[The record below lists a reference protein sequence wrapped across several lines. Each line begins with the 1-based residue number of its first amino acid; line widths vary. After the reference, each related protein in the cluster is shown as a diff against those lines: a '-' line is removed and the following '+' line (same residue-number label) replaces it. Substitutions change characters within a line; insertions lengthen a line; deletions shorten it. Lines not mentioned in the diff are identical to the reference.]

1 MAFGWSAAI
10 SEVSRIF
17 HFELVRMALFMAGAL
32 LIVVAIGLCIAS
44 LLIALSTQMPDHL
57 AALLVA
63 GGLFLIGT
71 VIIAITLRH
80 KSPKPT
86 EAPKTDATETDP
98 QFISDQLLE
107 AALTQVA
114 RTPLTALL
122 AAAALGTITGLLRPK
137 ETP

>member
-1 MAFGWSAAI
+1 MAFGWPTAI
-10 SEVSRIF
+10 SEVSRVL
-17 HFELVRMALFMAGAL
+17 HLELARMALLMAGAML
-32 LIVVAIGLCIAS
+32 FVVAIGLCIAG
-44 LLIALSTQMPDHL
+44 LLLWLSTQMPSYL

-63 GGLFLIGT
+63 GGLSLIGT
-71 VIIAITLRH
+71 VIIAIALRH

-86 EAPKTDATETDP
+86 EAPKTGATETDP

-114 RTPLTALL
+114 RTPLAALL